1 MECGLDIYISVE
13 EWSQVAI
20 LRVLISDKLFI
31 IKQLLGEWRRAPEIL
46 TRTPNCKEFRWLNI

>member
-31 IKQLLGEWRRAPEIL
+31 IKQLLREWRRAPEIL
-46 TRTPNCKEFRWLNI
+46 T